1 VEPAIHDQPQPSR
14 LPLQSIELPVV
25 YQPNYLSK
33 FVGFREQF
41 SDSFSLTRQDKVRA
55 DIGQRLKHEF
65 SQVHPRMRQLQS
77 LVIDLLIAAVKQV
90 DVDPTRDIFR
100 MIALAA

>member
-1 VEPAIHDQPQPSR
+1 MEPAIHDQPQPSR

-65 SQVHPRMRQLQS
+65 SQVHLRVRQLQAF
-77 LVIDLLIAAVKQV
+77 VVDLAVAAVEQV
-90 DVDPTRDIFR
+90 DVNSTRDVFR